1 MRGRGRGR
9 VKVRVTVGVRVSD
22 RIRDHDRLGRDA
34 HLRHTVIAKAT
45 RHGEARTDAEAALAR
60 RVRE

>member
-1 MRGRGRGR
+1 M
-9 VKVRVTVGVRVSD
+9 RVTVGVRVSD